1 MKLLDNFKLRVL
13 DNFELNLGSLI
24 LGSVGTLIL
33 IFFINIVYSN
43 SNRFKECV
51 SESSTNDSQLNQK
64 IELLKKD
71 VCGLIVIPFENQ
83 HNIWRFI
90 NYSVV
95 GFGFIAIA
103 WFLFTSN
110 EKESVKTSKVY
121 ILYFAIF
128 FYSLKSFVPFDKYEV
143 ASALLAGEGRKIVAD
158 LKYKVKNEEDFNQSV
173 EKYKY
178 LYDIAINRWQD
189 IITNSNDIDKL
200 INLDNVGKTTK

>member
-1 MKLLDNFKLRVL
+1 MKLLDNLKLRVL
-13 DNFELNLGSLI
+13 DNFKLNLGSLI

-33 IFFINIVYSN
+33 IFLINLVYSN
-43 SNRFKECV
+43 RFEECV
-51 SESSTNDSQLNQK
+51 SESPTSNSELNKK
-64 IELLKKD
+64 IELLKKE
-71 VCGLIVIPFENQ
+71 VCRHIVIPFENQ
-83 HNIWRFI
+83 HYIWRFI
-90 NYSVV
+90 DYGIV

-110 EKESVKTSKVY
+110 EKESVKNSKIY

-128 FYSLKSFVPFDKYEV
+128 FYSLKSFIPFDKYGV

-158 LKYKVKNEEDFNQSV
+158 LKYKVNNKEDFNQSV

-200 INLDNVGKTTK
+200 INLDNVDKTTK